1 MQYTYPPY
9 LSNIIQADCF
19 KKKKKKKIL
28 IEFKASQKKWA
39 NKIN

>member
-19 KKKKKKKIL
+19 KKKKKIL